1 MKGSVAV
8 VGGGIAGI
16 QAALD
21 LADSGFKTYLIES
34 KPSIGGVMSQLD
46 KTFPTNDCA
55 MCILSP
61 KLVETGRHPNIEL
74 LSYSDVKSIS
84 GNAGDF
90 KVKVLRK
97 ARYVDEKKCTGCGT
111 CTEKCPSKVNDEYN
125 AGMSKRKSIYIP
137 FAQAIPRVATIDA
150 LHCLYLTKGKCG
162 VCKKVCGPKAVD
174 YEQKYKEIELNVGS
188 VILATGFKPFDPTIL
203 KQYRFDHPDVI
214 TSLQF
219 ERLLSASGPTQ
230 GHVVKRDGKVPKKI
244 AFIQC
249 VGSRNPRIDRKH
261 CSSVCCMYATKE
273 AIIAKE
279 HDPELDITIFH
290 IDIRAFGKNFE
301 EFYNRAQKEYGIK
314 YINSRPAEVTVDAR
328 NALYLKY
335 EEFDTGNLKN
345 ETFDMIVLAIGLD
358 PSDSTHNIANASG
371 IALDVLGNIAT
382 SAENPV
388 ETSVAGI
395 YVCGVA
401 QAPKDIPDT
410 VAQASAAASKAAALL
425 SKERGTLIKERKFPD
440 ERRLSPE
447 PRIGV
452 FVCHCGINIG
462 SVVNVPEVV
471 KYAKTL
477 PYVVHAQEMLYAC
490 SSDSQVT
497 IKEAIA
503 KNDLNRVVVASC
515 TPRTHEPLFQN
526 TCREAGLNPYLF
538 ELANIREHCSWV
550 HMKEK
555 EKATEKAKGIVQM
568 AVSKSALFR
577 PLYRQKVPL
586 INKALVLGG
595 GIAGMTAAL
604 DIANNGYSVT
614 LVEKE
619 KELGGMLREMTELYD
634 GKKPS
639 DVLKELI
646 HRVNENKNIKVINE
660 GKLVKVEG
668 YLGNFKGIVLSK
680 GKEMSLD
687 FGAAVVATGARN
699 FEPKGLFNY
708 GKNSKVITLAQLEKR
723 IDKTPHLTPYL
734 NTGNKGSITFIQCA
748 GARNKEREYCGR
760 TCCVEAVKNAIR
772 IKKANSSANVF
783 VLYRDMRTYGVY
795 EKLYESA
802 RELGVVFI
810 KYDAE
815 SLPEVKDSSVV
826 VHDSMLNEDIEIN
839 SDLVVLSTPLIAGEN
854 EEIAQLFKIPLDKN
868 KFFLE
873 AHPKLRPV
881 DFATDG
887 VFLCGS
893 AQAPKLI
900 DEAISQASASAARA
914 CTILSRKFI
923 ETEGAISV
931 VDEAKC
937 IGCGTCVTVCPYNAP
952 SLYEVQVKAEEVVYK
967 AKKSKINPAACKGCG
982 SCAASCPAGAIT
994 AQHFSSKEIGEAI
1007 DAFSKGVRIIEQ
1019 KPIIVEVVV

>member
-1 MKGSVAV
+1 MKGSVAI

-34 KPSIGGVMSQLD
+34 RPSIGGVMSQLD

-74 LSYSDVKSIS
+74 LSYSDVKSIT
-84 GNAGDF
+84 GKAGDF
-90 KVKVLRK
+90 KVKVVKK
-97 ARYVDEKKCTGCGT
+97 ARYVDETKCTGCGT
-111 CTEKCPSKVNDEYN
+111 CTEKCPSKVLDEYN

-150 LHCLYLTKGKCG
+150 AHCLYLTKGKCG

-174 YEQKYKEIELNVGS
+174 YEQKDKEMELNVGS
-188 VILATGFKPFDPTIL
+188 VVLATGFKPFDPSAL
-203 KQYRFDHPDVI
+203 KQYRFGNPDVI

-230 GHVVKRDGKVPKKI
+230 GHVTRPSDGKVPKKI

-249 VGSRNPRIDRKH
+249 VGSRNPRINRKH

-273 AIIAKE
+273 SIIAKE
-279 HDPELDITIFH
+279 HDSELEITVFH

-301 EFYNRAQKEYGIK
+301 EFYNRAQREYGIK
-314 YINSRPAEVTVDAR
+314 YINSRPPEVAVDAK
-328 NALYLKY
+328 NNLSLKY
-335 EEFDTGNLKN
+335 EDFNSGELKT
-345 ETFDMIVLAIGLD
+345 EAFDMVVLSIGLD
-358 PSDSTHNIANASG
+358 PSDSTRMIAESSG
-371 IALDVLGNIAT
+371 IALDEFGNIAT
-382 SAENPV
+382 SIENPV
-388 ETSVAGI
+388 ETSVPGI
-395 YVCGVA
+395 YVCGAA
-401 QAPKDIPDT
+401 QGPKDIPDT
-410 VAQASAAASKAAALL
+410 VAQASAAAAKAASLL
-425 SKERGTLIKERKFPD
+425 SNERGTLIKERKFPD
-440 ERRLSPE
+440 EKPLSPE

-462 SVVNVPEVV
+462 SVVNVPNVV
-471 KYAKTL
+471 EYAKTL
-477 PYVVHAQEMLYAC
+477 PYVAHAQEMLYAC

-503 KNDLNRVVVASC
+503 KNNLNRVVVASC

-555 EKATEKAKGIVQM
+555 EKATGKAKGIVQM
-568 AVSKSALFR
+568 AVAKTALFQ
-577 PLYRQKVPL
+577 PLYKQKVSL
-586 INKALVLGG
+586 INKALVIGG
-595 GIAGMTAAL
+595 GVAGMTAAL

-614 LVEKE
+614 LIEKE

-639 DVLKELI
+639 DVLKYLI
-646 HRVNENKNIKVINE
+646 KKVNENKNVGVLNE
-660 GKLVKVEG
+660 AKLIRVEG
-668 YLGNFKGIVLSK
+668 YLGNFKGVVLAK
-680 GKEMSLD
+680 GKEIPVD
-687 FGAAVVATGARN
+687 FGAAVVATGALN
-699 FEPKGLFNY
+699 FEPAGLFNY
-708 GKNSKVITLAQLEKR
+708 GKDPRVITQAQLEKM
-723 IDKTPHLTPYL
+723 LGEGVGA
-734 NTGNKGSITFIQCA
+734 NNITMIQCV

-760 TCCVEAVKNAIR
+760 ICCIDAVKNSIR
-772 IKKANSSANVF
+772 IKKANSKANVF
-783 VLYRDMRTYGVY
+783 VLYRDMRTYGVM

-802 RELGVVFI
+802 RDLGVIFI

-815 SLPEVKDSSVV
+815 NPPKVLDGSVT
-826 VHDSMLNEDIEIN
+826 VHDSMLNEDIEIA

-854 EEIAQLFKIPLDKN
+854 EEINQLFKIPLDRN
-868 KFFLE
+868 RFFLE

-900 DEAISQASASAARA
+900 DEAISQASAAASRA

-923 ETEGAISV
+923 ETEGAIAV
-931 VDEAKC
+931 VDDAKC

-952 SLYEVQVKAEEVVYK
+952 SLQEVTVKAEEIIYK
-967 AKKSKINPAACKGCG
+967 AKKSRINPAACKGCG
-982 SCAASCPAGAIT
+982 SCAAACPAGAIT

-1007 DAFSKGVRIIEQ
+1007 EAFDKGVRSISIE
-1019 KPIIVEVVV
+1019 KGVVEVTV

>member
-34 KPSIGGVMSQLD
+34 RPSIGGVMSQLD

-61 KLVETGRHPNIEL
+61 KLVETARHPNIEL
-74 LSYSDVKSIS
+74 LSYSDVKSIT
-84 GNAGDF
+84 GKAGDF
-90 KVKVLRK
+90 KVKVVKK
-97 ARYVDEKKCTGCGT
+97 ARYVDETKCTGCGS
-111 CTEKCPSKVNDEYN
+111 CTEKCPSKVPDEYN

-137 FAQAIPRVATIDA
+137 FAQAIPRVATLDA
-150 LHCLYLTKGKCG
+150 AHCLYLTKGKCG

-174 YEQKYKEIELNVGS
+174 YEMKDKELELNVGS
-188 VILATGFKPFDPTIL
+188 VVLATGFKPFDPSVL

-230 GHVVKRDGKVPKKI
+230 GHATRQSDGKVPKKL

-273 AIIAKE
+273 SIIAKE

-301 EFYNRAQKEYGIK
+301 EFYNRAQREYGIK
-314 YINSRPAEVTVDAR
+314 YINSRPPEVIVDAK
-328 NALYLKY
+328 NALSVKY
-335 EEFDTGNLKN
+335 EDFNSGELKTQNFDL
-345 ETFDMIVLAIGLD
+345 IVLSIGLD
-358 PSDSTHNIANASG
+358 PSDSTRMLAESSG
-371 IALDVLGNIAT
+371 IALNEFGNIAT
-382 SAENPV
+382 SIENPV
-388 ETSVAGI
+388 ESSVAGI
-395 YVCGVA
+395 YVCGTA
-401 QAPKDIPDT
+401 QGPKDIPDT
-410 VAQASAAASKAAALL
+410 VAQASAAASKAGALL
-425 SKERGTLIKERKFPD
+425 SKERGTMIKERKFPD
-440 ERRLSPE
+440 EKPLLTE

-462 SVVNVPEVV
+462 SVVNVPGVV
-471 KYAKTL
+471 EYAKSL

-497 IKEAIA
+497 IKDAIA
-503 KNDLNRVVVASC
+503 KNNLNRVVVASC

-555 EKATEKAKGIVQM
+555 EKATVKAKGIVQM
-568 AVSKSALFR
+568 AVAKSALFQ
-577 PLYRQKVPL
+577 PLYKQKVSL

-595 GIAGMTAAL
+595 GVAGMTAAL

-619 KELGGMLREMTELYD
+619 KELGGMLKEMTELYD

-639 DVLKELI
+639 EVLKELI
-646 HRVNENKNIKVINE
+646 RKVNEHKNIRVINE
-660 GKLVKVEG
+660 AKLTKVEG
-668 YLGNFKGIVLSK
+668 YLGNFKGVILSK
-680 GKEMSLD
+680 GKETAVD

-699 FEPKGLFNY
+699 FEPVGLFSY
-708 GKNSKVITLAQLEKR
+708 GKDSRVITQAQLEKMFA
-723 IDKTPHLTPYL
+723 
-734 NTGNKGSITFIQCA
+734 KGINANNITMIQCV

-760 TCCVEAVKNAIR
+760 TCCIDAVKNAIR

-783 VLYRDMRTYGVY
+783 VLYRDMRTYGVMEKMY
-795 EKLYESA
+795 ENA
-802 RELGVVFI
+802 RDLGIIFI

-815 SLPEVKDSSVV
+815 NPPVVQDGSVT
-826 VHDSMLNEDIEIN
+826 VHDSMLNEDIEIA
-839 SDLVVLSTPLIAGEN
+839 SDLVVLSTPLVAGEN
-854 EEIAQLFKIPLDKN
+854 EEINQLFKIPLDKN

-893 AQAPKLI
+893 AQAPKLM
-900 DEAISQASASAARA
+900 DEAISQASAAASRA

-931 VDEAKC
+931 VDEARC

-952 SLYEVQVKAEEVVYK
+952 SLHEVAVKVEEVSYM
-967 AKKSKINPAACKGCG
+967 AKKSSINPAACKGCG
-982 SCAASCPAGAIT
+982 SCAAACPAGAIT
-994 AQHFSSKEIGEAI
+994 AQHFSSREIGEAI
-1007 DAFSKGVRIIEQ
+1007 DAFDKGVRSILIE
-1019 KPIIVEVVV
+1019 KGVVEVTV

>member
-21 LADSGFKTYLIES
+21 LADSGFKTYIIES
-34 KPSIGGVMSQLD
+34 RPSIGGVMSQLD

-61 KLVETGRHPNIEL
+61 KLVETGRHPNIEM
-74 LSYSDVKSIS
+74 LSYSDVKSIT
-84 GNAGDF
+84 GKAGDF
-90 KVKVLRK
+90 KVKVVRK
-97 ARYVDEKKCTGCGT
+97 ARYVDETKCTGCGT
-111 CTEKCPSKVNDEYN
+111 CTEKCPSKVADEYN

-150 LHCLYLTKGKCG
+150 AHCLFLTKGKCG
-162 VCKKVCGPKAVD
+162 VCNKVCGPKAVD
-174 YEQKYKEIELNVGS
+174 YEQKDKEIELDVGS
-188 VILATGFKPFDPTIL
+188 VILATGFKPFDPSVL

-230 GHVVKRDGKVPKKI
+230 GHVTKQSDGKIPKKI

-273 AIIAKE
+273 SIIAKE
-279 HDPELDITIFH
+279 HDPGLDITIFH

-314 YINSRPAEVTVDAR
+314 YVNSRPPEVIVDAK
-328 NALYLKY
+328 NNLSIKH
-335 EEFDTGNLKN
+335 EDFNTGELKN
-345 ETFDMIVLAIGLD
+345 DAFDMIVLSIGLD
-358 PSDSTHNIANASG
+358 PADSTRLIAASSG
-371 IALDVLGNIAT
+371 IALNEFGNFAT
-382 SAENPV
+382 GIENPV
-388 ETSVAGI
+388 ETSVPGI
-395 YVCGVA
+395 YVCGTA
-401 QAPKDIPDT
+401 QGPKDIPDT

-425 SKERGTLIKERKFPD
+425 SGERGTLIKDRVFPP
-440 ERRLSPE
+440 EKTLSPE

-462 SVVNVPEVV
+462 SVVNVPNVV
-471 KYAKTL
+471 AYAKTL
-477 PYVVHAQEMLYAC
+477 PNVAHAQEMLYAC

-497 IKEAIA
+497 IKDAIA
-503 KNDLNRVVVASC
+503 KNNLNRVVVASC

-555 EKATEKAKGIVQM
+555 EKATEKAKAIVQM
-568 AVSKSALFR
+568 AVAKSALFQ
-577 PLYRQKVPL
+577 PLYKQKVSL

-595 GIAGMTAAL
+595 GVAGLTAAL
-604 DIANNGYSVT
+604 DIANNGYHVT
-614 LVEKE
+614 LVERE

-634 GKKPS
+634 GKKPA

-646 HRVNENKNIKVINE
+646 GKVNANKNINILNE
-660 GKLVKVEG
+660 AKLIKVEG
-668 YLGNFKGIVLSK
+668 YLGNFKGVVQSK
-680 GKEMSLD
+680 GSETAVD

-699 FEPKGLFNY
+699 FEPKGLFDY
-708 GKNSKVITLAQLEKR
+708 GKDPRVITQAQLEMMLGSAVKA
-723 IDKTPHLTPYL
+723 
-734 NTGNKGSITFIQCA
+734 NTITMIQCV
-748 GARNKEREYCGR
+748 GARNPEREYCGR
-760 TCCVEAVKNAIR
+760 TCCIDAAKNAIR
-772 IKKANSSANVF
+772 IKKANKSANVYI
-783 VLYRDMRTYGVY
+783 LYRDMRTYGVM
-795 EKLYESA
+795 EKLYETA
-802 RELGVVFI
+802 RDLGVIFVKF
-810 KYDAE
+810 DAE
-815 SLPEVKDSSVV
+815 KPPKVYGESVV
-826 VHDSMLNEDIEIN
+826 VHDSMLNEDIEIA
-839 SDLVVLSTPLIAGEN
+839 SDLVVLSTPLVAGEN
-854 EEIAQLFKIPLDKN
+854 EEINQLFKIPLDKN

-900 DEAISQASASAARA
+900 DEAISQASAAASRA
-914 CTILSRKFI
+914 CTILSRQFI
-923 ETEGAISV
+923 ETEGAVSV
-931 VDEAKC
+931 VNEAKC
-937 IGCGTCVTVCPYNAP
+937 IGCGTCVAVCPYNAP
-952 SLYEVQVKAEEVVYK
+952 SLVDVTVKAEEVTYTT
-967 AKKSKINPAACKGCG
+967 KKSRINPAACKGCG
-982 SCAASCPAGAIT
+982 SCAAACPAGAIT

-1007 DAFSKGVRIIEQ
+1007 DAFDKGVKSISIE
-1019 KPIIVEVVV
+1019 KGVVEVTV

>member
-34 KPSIGGVMSQLD
+34 RPSIGGTMSQLD

-74 LSYSDVKSIS
+74 LSYSDVKSIT
-84 GNAGDF
+84 GEAGDF
-90 KVKVLRK
+90 KVKVVKK
-97 ARYVDEKKCTGCGT
+97 ARYVDETKCTGCGS
-111 CTEKCPSKVNDEYN
+111 CTEKCPSKVLDEYN

-150 LHCLYLTKGKCG
+150 AHCLYLTKGKCG

-174 YEQKYKEIELNVGS
+174 YEMKDKEIELDVGS
-188 VILATGFKPFDPTIL
+188 VILATGFKPFDPSLL

-219 ERLLSASGPTQ
+219 ERLLSASGPAQ
-230 GHVVKRDGKVPKKI
+230 GHVTRQSDGKAPKKI

-273 AIIAKE
+273 SIIAKE

-301 EFYNRAQKEYGIK
+301 EFYYRAQREYGIR
-314 YINSRPAEVTVDAR
+314 YINSRPPETIVDAM
-328 NALYLKY
+328 NNLSLKY
-335 EEFDTGNLKN
+335 EDFDSGELKT
-345 ETFDMIVLAIGLD
+345 EAFDMVILSIGLD
-358 PSDSTHNIANASG
+358 PSDSTRDLAQSSG
-371 IALDVLGNIAT
+371 IALDYFGNVAT
-382 SAENPV
+382 GIENPV
-388 ETSVAGI
+388 ETNIQGV
-395 YVCGVA
+395 YVCGAA
-401 QAPKDIPDT
+401 QGPKDIPDT
-410 VAQASAAASKAAALL
+410 VAQASAAAAKSAALL
-425 SKERGTLIKERKFPD
+425 SKERGTMIKEREFPD
-440 ERRLSPE
+440 EKPLSHRPS
-447 PRIGV
+447 IGV

-462 SVVNVPEVV
+462 SVVNVPKVV
-471 KYAKTL
+471 EYAKTL
-477 PYVVHAQEMLYAC
+477 PYVVYAQEMLYAC

-497 IKEAIA
+497 IKDAIE
-503 KNDLNRVVVASC
+503 KNNLNRVVVASC

-568 AVSKSALFR
+568 AVAKSALFQ
-577 PLYRQKVPL
+577 PLYKQKVPL

-595 GIAGMTAAL
+595 GVAGMTAAL
-604 DIANNGYSVT
+604 DIADNGYEVT
-614 LVEKE
+614 LIEKE
-619 KELGGMLREMTELYD
+619 KELGGMLRHTTELYD

-639 DVLKELI
+639 EVLDALTRRVYENNRIRVLNEARLI
-646 HRVNENKNIKVINE
+646 
-660 GKLVKVEG
+660 KVEG
-668 YLGNFKGIVLSK
+668 YLGNFKGVILSK
-680 GKEMSLD
+680 GDEVPVD

-699 FEPKGLFNY
+699 FEPLGLFNY
-708 GKNSKVITLAQLEKR
+708 GKDARVITQVQLEKMLGEG
-723 IDKTPHLTPYL
+723 I
-734 NTGNKGSITFIQCA
+734 NANNITMIQCV

-760 TCCVEAVKNAIR
+760 TCCIDAVKNAVR
-772 IKKANSSANVF
+772 IKRANRNASVY
-783 VLYRDMRTYGVY
+783 VLYRDMRTYGVM
-795 EKLYESA
+795 ERLYEDA
-802 RELGVVFI
+802 RELGVIFI
-810 KYDAE
+810 KYSKD
-815 SLPEVKDSSVV
+815 PEVQDGSVV
-826 VHDSMLNEDIEIN
+826 VHDSMLNEDIEIA
-839 SDLVVLSTPLIAGEN
+839 SDLVVLSTPLVAGEN
-854 EEIAQLFKIPLDKN
+854 EEINQLFKIPLDKN
-868 KFFLE
+868 GFFLE

-893 AQAPKLI
+893 AQAPKLMG
-900 DEAISQASASAARA
+900 EAISQASAAASRA
-914 CTILSRKFI
+914 CTILSREFI
-923 ETEGAISV
+923 ETEGAVSV

-937 IGCGTCVTVCPYNAP
+937 IGCGTCVAVCPYNAP
-952 SLYEVQVKAEEVVYK
+952 SLQEVMVTAEEVSYR
-967 AKKSKINPAACKGCG
+967 AKKSRINPAACKGCG
-982 SCAASCPAGAIT
+982 SCAAACPVGAIT

-1007 DAFSKGVRIIEQ
+1007 DAFNKDIRIIE
-1019 KPIIVEVVV
+1019 PRTGTVEVTV

>member
-34 KPSIGGVMSQLD
+34 RPSIGGTMAQLD

-61 KLVETGRHPNIEL
+61 KLVETARHPNIEL
-74 LSYSDVKSIS
+74 LSYSDVTSIT
-84 GNAGDF
+84 GKAGDF
-90 KVKVLRK
+90 NVKVVKK
-97 ARYVDEKKCTGCGT
+97 ARYVDETKCTGCGT
-111 CTEKCPSKVNDEYN
+111 CTEKCPSKVADEYN

-137 FAQAIPRVATIDA
+137 FAQAIPRVATIDSA
-150 LHCLYLTKGKCG
+150 HCLYLTKGKCG

-174 YEQKYKEIELNVGS
+174 YEQKDKEIELNVGS
-188 VILATGFKPFDPTIL
+188 VVLATGFKPFDPSVL
-203 KQYRFDHPDVI
+203 RQYRFDHPDVI

-230 GHVVKRDGKVPKKI
+230 GHVTRQSDGKVPKKI

-249 VGSRNPRIDRKH
+249 VGSRNPRINRKH

-273 AIIAKE
+273 SIIAKE

-301 EFYNRAQKEYGIK
+301 EFYNRARREYGIK
-314 YINSRPAEVTVDAR
+314 YINSRPPEVIVDSN
-328 NALYLKY
+328 NALSLKY
-335 EEFDTGNLKN
+335 EDFNTGDLVNRD
-345 ETFDMIVLAIGLD
+345 FDMVVLSIGLD
-358 PSDSTHNIANASG
+358 PADSTRNIAQSSG
-371 IALDVLGNIAT
+371 IALDDFGNIAT
-382 SAENPV
+382 SIENPV
-388 ETSVAGI
+388 ETSVAGV

-401 QAPKDIPDT
+401 QGPKDIPDT

-425 SKERGTLIKERKFPD
+425 SGERGTLIKERKFPV
-440 ERRLSPE
+440 EKPLSPV

-462 SVVNVPEVV
+462 SVVNVPAVV
-471 KYAKTL
+471 EYARTL
-477 PYVVHAQEMLYAC
+477 PGVAHAQEMLYAC

-497 IKEAIA
+497 IKDAVA
-503 KNDLNRVVVASC
+503 KNDLNRVIVASC

-568 AVSKSALFR
+568 AVAKSALFQ
-577 PLYRQKVPL
+577 PLYKQKVSL
-586 INKALVLGG
+586 INNALVLGG
-595 GIAGMTAAL
+595 GVAGMTAAL
-604 DIANNGYSVT
+604 DIANNGYNVT

-634 GKKPS
+634 GKKPA
-639 DVLKELI
+639 DVLRDLI
-646 HRVNENKNIKVINE
+646 KRVDENKKIKIVNEA
-660 GKLVKVEG
+660 KLMKVEG
-668 YLGNFKGIVLSK
+668 YLGNFKGVVLSK
-680 GKEMSLD
+680 GKEIPVD

-699 FEPKGLFNY
+699 FEPSGLFNY
-708 GKNSKVITLAQLEKR
+708 GKDSRVVTQAQLEKMLG
-723 IDKTPHLTPYL
+723 K
-734 NTGNKGSITFIQCA
+734 SITANTITMIQCV

-760 TCCVEAVKNAIR
+760 TCCVDAVKNSIR
-772 IKKANSSANVF
+772 IKKGKSSANVY
-783 VLYRDMRTYGVY
+783 VLYRDMRTYGVM
-795 EKLYESA
+795 EKLYENA
-802 RELGVVFI
+802 RDLGVIFI

-815 SLPEVKDSSVV
+815 NPPKVQGSSVV
-826 VHDSMLNEDIEIN
+826 VHDSMLNDDIEIA
-839 SDLVVLSTPLIAGEN
+839 SDLVVLSTPLVAGEN
-854 EEIAQLFKIPLDKN
+854 EEINQLFKIPLDKN

-893 AQAPKLI
+893 AQAPKLM
-900 DEAISQASASAARA
+900 DEAISQASAAASRA

-931 VDEAKC
+931 VNEAKC
-937 IGCGTCVTVCPYNAP
+937 IGCGTCVTMCPYNAP
-952 SLYEVQVKAEEVVYK
+952 SLQDVTVKVEEVTYTT
-967 AKKSKINPAACKGCG
+967 KKSRINPAACKGCG
-982 SCAASCPAGAIT
+982 SCAAACPAGAIT

-1007 DAFSKGVRIIEQ
+1007 NAFDKGVKSISIGV
-1019 KPIIVEVVV
+1019 VEVTV

>member
-61 KLVETGRHPNIEL
+61 KLVETARHPNIEL
-74 LSYSDVKSIS
+74 ISYSDVKSIS
-84 GNAGDF
+84 GKAGDF
-90 KVKVLRK
+90 KVKIVKK
-97 ARYVDEKKCTGCGT
+97 ARYVDETKCTGCGS
-111 CTEKCPSKVNDEYN
+111 CTEKCPSKVPDEYN

-150 LHCLYLTKGKCG
+150 AHCLYLTKGKCG

-174 YEQKYKEIELNVGS
+174 YEQKDKEIELNVGS
-188 VILATGFKPFDPTIL
+188 VILATGFKPFDPSIL
-203 KQYRFDHPDVI
+203 KNYRFDHPDVI

-230 GHVVKRDGKVPKKI
+230 GHVTKQSDGKVPKNI

-273 AIIAKE
+273 SIIAKE
-279 HDPELDITIFH
+279 HDPELNVTIFH
-290 IDIRAFGKNFE
+290 IDIRAYGKNFE
-301 EFYNRAQKEYGIK
+301 EFYNRAQREYGIK
-314 YINSRPAEVTVDAR
+314 YINSRPPEVVVGAN
-328 NALYLKY
+328 NALSLKY
-335 EEFDTGNLKN
+335 EDFNTGDLKTQDFDLV
-345 ETFDMIVLAIGLD
+345 VLSIGLD
-358 PSDSTHNIANASG
+358 PADSTRELAQSSG
-371 IALDVLGNIAT
+371 IGLDDFGNIAT
-382 SAENPV
+382 SIEKPV
-388 ETSVAGI
+388 ESSVAGI

-401 QAPKDIPDT
+401 QGPKDIPDT

-425 SKERGTLIKERKFPD
+425 SSERATLIKERKFPD
-440 ERRLSPE
+440 EKQLSPD

-462 SVVNVPEVV
+462 SVVNVPNVV
-471 KYAKTL
+471 EYAKNL
-477 PYVVHAQEMLYAC
+477 PGVAHAQEMLYAC

-497 IKEAIA
+497 IKDAIA

-555 EKATEKAKGIVQM
+555 ERATEKAKGIVQM
-568 AVSKSALFR
+568 AVAKSALFQ
-577 PLYRQKVPL
+577 PLYKQQVSL

-595 GIAGMTAAL
+595 GVAGMTAAL
-604 DIANNGYSVT
+604 DIANNGYHVT
-614 LVEKE
+614 IIEKE

-634 GKKPS
+634 GKKPA

-646 HRVNENKNIKVINE
+646 GKVNGNINIRVINE
-660 GKLVKVEG
+660 AKLLTVEG
-668 YLGNFKGIVLSK
+668 YLGNFKGVVLAN
-680 GKEMSLD
+680 GKELPID
-687 FGAAVVATGARN
+687 FGAAVIATGARN
-699 FEPKGLFNY
+699 LEPSGLFNY
-708 GKNSKVITLAQLEKR
+708 GKDNRVVTQAQFEKMLGKGISANNITM
-723 IDKTPHLTPYL
+723 
-734 NTGNKGSITFIQCA
+734 IQCV

-760 TCCVEAVKNAIR
+760 TCCVDAAKNAIR
-772 IKKANSSANVF
+772 IKKANSKANVF
-783 VLYRDMRTYGVY
+783 VLYRDMRTYGVM
-795 EKLYESA
+795 EKLYENA
-802 RELGVVFI
+802 RDLGVIFI
-810 KYDAE
+810 KYEAE
-815 SLPEVKDSSVV
+815 IPPKVQGGLVL
-826 VHDSMLNEDIEIN
+826 VHDSMLNQDIELA
-839 SDLVVLSTPLIAGEN
+839 SDLVVLSTPLVAGEN
-854 EEIAQLFKIPLDKN
+854 EEINQLFKIPLDKN

-900 DEAISQASASAARA
+900 DEAISQASAAASRA

-923 ETEGAISV
+923 ETEGAVSV
-931 VDEAKC
+931 VNEAKC

-952 SLYEVQVKAEEVVYK
+952 SLYDVTVKAEEVTYMT
-967 AKKSKINPAACKGCG
+967 KKSKINAASCKGCG
-982 SCAASCPAGAIT
+982 SCAAACPAGAIT
-994 AQHFSSKEIGEAI
+994 AQHFSSKEIAEAI
-1007 DAFSKGVRIIEQ
+1007 NAFDKGVKSISIE
-1019 KPIIVEVVV
+1019 KGVVEVTV

>member
-34 KPSIGGVMSQLD
+34 RPSIGGTMSQLD

-74 LSYSDVKSIS
+74 LSYSDVKSIT
-84 GNAGDF
+84 GKAGDF
-90 KVKVLRK
+90 KVKVVKK
-97 ARYVDEKKCTGCGT
+97 ARYVDETKCTGCGT
-111 CTEKCPSKVNDEYN
+111 CTEKCPTKVLDEYN
-125 AGMSKRKSIYIP
+125 AGMSKRKAIYIP

-150 LHCLYLTKGKCG
+150 AKCIYLTKGKCG

-174 YEQKYKEIELNVGS
+174 YEQKDKEIELDVGS
-188 VILATGFKPFDPTIL
+188 VVLATGFKPFDPSVL

-230 GHVVKRDGKVPKKI
+230 GHVTKQSDGKVPKKI

-273 AIIAKE
+273 SIIVKE
-279 HDPELDITIFH
+279 HDSDLDITIFH

-301 EFYNRAQKEYGIK
+301 EFYNRAQREYGIK
-314 YINSRPAEVTVDAR
+314 YINSRPPEVIVDAK
-328 NALYLKY
+328 NALSVKY
-335 EEFDTGNLKN
+335 EDFNAGELKTEN
-345 ETFDMIVLAIGLD
+345 FDMVVLSIGLD
-358 PSDSTHNIANASG
+358 PADSTRALASSSG
-371 IALDVLGNIAT
+371 IALDNFGNIAT
-382 SAENPV
+382 NMGNPV
-388 ETSVAGI
+388 ETSVPGI
-395 YVCGVA
+395 YVCGAA
-401 QAPKDIPDT
+401 QGPKDIPDT
-410 VAQASAAASKAAALL
+410 VAQASAAAAKAAALL
-425 SKERGTLIKERKFPD
+425 SAERGTLIKERMFPD
-440 ERRLSPE
+440 EKTLSPE
-447 PRIGV
+447 PRIGI

-462 SVVNVPEVV
+462 SVVNVPNVV
-471 KYAKTL
+471 EYAKTL
-477 PYVVHAQEMLYAC
+477 PNVAHAQEMLYAC

-497 IKEAIA
+497 IKDAIA
-503 KNDLNRVVVASC
+503 KNNLNRVVVASC

-555 EKATEKAKGIVQM
+555 EKATEKAKGVVQM
-568 AVSKSALFR
+568 AVAKSALFQ
-577 PLYRQKVPL
+577 PLYKQKVSL

-595 GIAGMTAAL
+595 GVAGMTAAL

-619 KELGGMLREMTELYD
+619 TELGGMLKEMTELYD

-639 DVLKELI
+639 DVLNELI
-646 HRVNENKNIKVINE
+646 RKVNENKNIAVVNE
-660 GKLVKVEG
+660 AKLTKVEG
-668 YLGNFKGIVLSK
+668 YLGNFKGVIQAK
-680 GKEMSLD
+680 GKEMPVD

-699 FEPKGLFNY
+699 FEPAGLFNY
-708 GKNSKVITLAQLEKR
+708 GKDSRVVTQAQLEKM
-723 IDKTPHLTPYL
+723 L
-734 NTGNKGSITFIQCA
+734 GNGISAKNITMIQCA

-760 TCCVEAVKNAIR
+760 TCCIDAVKNAVR
-772 IKKANSSANVF
+772 LKKANTSANVY
-783 VLYRDMRTYGVY
+783 VLYRDMRTYGVM
-795 EKLYESA
+795 ERLYENA
-802 RELGVVFI
+802 RDLGVIFI

-815 SLPEVKDSSVV
+815 KPPAVQDGAVT
-826 VHDSMLNEDIEIN
+826 VHDSMLNEDIEIA
-839 SDLVVLSTPLIAGEN
+839 SDLVVLSTPLVAGEN
-854 EEIAQLFKIPLDKN
+854 EEINQLFKIPLDKN

-893 AQAPKLI
+893 AQAPKLL
-900 DEAISQASASAARA
+900 DEAISQASAAASRA

-923 ETEGAISV
+923 ETEGAVSV
-931 VDEAKC
+931 VSEAKC

-952 SLYEVQVKAEEVVYK
+952 SLQDVTVKAEEVTYT
-967 AKKSKINPAACKGCG
+967 AKKSRINPAACKGCG
-982 SCAASCPAGAIT
+982 SCAAACPVGAIT

-1007 DAFSKGVRIIEQ
+1007 NAFNKDIKSIFIEP
-1019 KPIIVEVVV
+1019 KTGTVEVVV

>member
-1 MKGSVAV
+1 
-8 VGGGIAGI
+8 
-16 QAALD
+16 
-21 LADSGFKTYLIES
+21 
-34 KPSIGGVMSQLD
+34 
-46 KTFPTNDCA
+46 

-84 GNAGDF
+84 GKAGDF
-90 KVKVLRK
+90 NVKVIKK
-97 ARYVDEKKCTGCGT
+97 ARYVDETKCTGCGS
-111 CTEKCPSKVNDEYN
+111 CTEKCPSKVLDEYN

-150 LHCLYLTKGKCG
+150 AHCMFLTKGKCG

-174 YEQKYKEIELNVGS
+174 YEQKDKEIELNVGS
-188 VILATGFKPFDPTIL
+188 VVLATGFKPFDPSAL
-203 KQYRFDHPDVI
+203 RQYRFDHPDVI

-230 GHVVKRDGKVPKKI
+230 GHVTRQSDGKVPKKI

-273 AIIAKE
+273 SIIAKE

-301 EFYNRAQKEYGIK
+301 EFYNRAQREYGIK
-314 YINSRPAEVTVDAR
+314 YINSRPPEVVVGS
-328 NALYLKY
+328 NSALSLKY
-335 EEFDTGNLKN
+335 EDFNAGEVKN
-345 ETFDMIVLAIGLD
+345 QGFDMVVLSIGLD
-358 PSDSTHNIANASG
+358 PVDSTRNIAQSSG
-371 IALDVLGNIAT
+371 IALDDFGNIAT
-382 SAENPV
+382 TVENPV
-388 ETSVAGI
+388 ETSVPGI

-401 QAPKDIPDT
+401 QGPKDIPDT

-425 SKERGTLIKERKFPD
+425 SGERGTLIKERKFP
-440 ERRLSPE
+440 EEKTLTPE

-462 SVVNVPEVV
+462 SVVNVPAVV
-471 KYAKTL
+471 EYAKTL
-477 PYVVHAQEMLYAC
+477 PGVAHAQEMLYAC
-490 SSDSQVT
+490 SSDSQVA
-497 IKEAIA
+497 IKGSIA

-568 AVSKSALFR
+568 AVAKSALFQ
-577 PLYRQKVPL
+577 PLYKQKVSL

-595 GIAGMTAAL
+595 GVAGMTAAL
-604 DIANNGYSVT
+604 DIANNGYNVT

-619 KELGGMLREMTELYD
+619 KELGGMLRDMTELYD
-634 GKKPS
+634 GKKPA
-639 DVLKELI
+639 DVLGDLI
-646 HRVNENKNIKVINE
+646 KKVNGNKNIKVVNE
-660 GKLVKVEG
+660 AKLIKVEG
-668 YLGNFKGIVLSK
+668 YLGNFKGVILSNGNEK
-680 GKEMSLD
+680 QVD
-687 FGAAVVATGARN
+687 FGAAVVATGAHN
-699 FEPKGLFNY
+699 FEPSGLFNY
-708 GKNSKVITLAQLEKR
+708 GKDNRIVTQAQFEKMLGKG
-723 IDKTPHLTPYL
+723 DKTPYL
-734 NTGNKGSITFIQCA
+734 NTGTITMIQCV

-760 TCCVEAVKNAIR
+760 TCCVDAVKNAIR
-772 IKKANSSANVF
+772 IKKASTGTNVY
-783 VLYRDMRTYGVY
+783 VLYRDMRTYGVM
-795 EKLYESA
+795 EKLYETA
-802 RELGVVFI
+802 RDLGVIFI

-815 SLPEVKDSSVV
+815 KPPKVEGSSVV
-826 VHDSMLNEDIEIN
+826 VHDSMLNDDIEIA
-839 SDLVVLSTPLIAGEN
+839 SDIVVLSTPLVAGEN
-854 EEIAQLFKIPLDKN
+854 EEINQLFKIPLDKN

-893 AQAPKLI
+893 AQAPKLME
-900 DEAISQASASAARA
+900 EAISQASAAASRA

-923 ETEGAISV
+923 ETEGAVSV
-931 VDEAKC
+931 VNEARC

-952 SLYEVQVKAEEVVYK
+952 SLQEVTVKAEEVTYMT
-967 AKKSKINPAACKGCG
+967 KKSRINPAACKGCG
-982 SCAASCPAGAIT
+982 SCAAACPAGAIT

-1007 DAFSKGVRIIEQ
+1007 DAFDKGVKSISIE
-1019 KPIIVEVVV
+1019 KGVVEVTV

>member
-1 MKGSVAV
+1 MIGSVAV

-34 KPSIGGVMSQLD
+34 RPSIGGVMSQLD

-74 LSYSDVKSIS
+74 LSYSDVKSIT
-84 GNAGDF
+84 GKAGDF
-90 KVKVLRK
+90 KVNVVKK
-97 ARYVDEKKCTGCGT
+97 ARYVDDTKCTGCGN
-111 CTEKCPSKVNDEYN
+111 CTEKCPSKVPDEYN

-137 FAQAIPRVATIDA
+137 FAQAIPRVATIDSA
-150 LHCLYLTKGKCG
+150 HCLYLTKGKCG

-174 YEQKYKEIELNVGS
+174 YEQKDKEIELNVGS
-188 VILATGFKPFDPTIL
+188 VVLATGFKPFDPSIL

-230 GHVVKRDGKVPKKI
+230 GHVTRQSDGKVPKKI

-249 VGSRNPRIDRKH
+249 VGSRNPRINRKH

-273 AIIAKE
+273 SMIAKE
-279 HDPELDITIFH
+279 HDSELDITIFH

-314 YINSRPAEVTVDAR
+314 YINSRPPEVNVDSK
-328 NALYLKY
+328 NALALKY
-335 EEFDTGNLKN
+335 EDFNSGKLRTEA
-345 ETFDMIVLAIGLD
+345 FDMVILSIGLD
-358 PSDSTHNIANASG
+358 PSDSTRRIAESSG
-371 IALDVLGNIAT
+371 IALNEFGNIAT
-382 SAENPV
+382 CIENPV

-401 QAPKDIPDT
+401 QGPKDIPDT

-425 SKERGTLIKERKFPD
+425 SGERGTLIKERKFP
-440 ERRLSPE
+440 EEKPISME
-447 PRIGV
+447 PSIGV

-462 SVVNVPEVV
+462 SVVNVPGVV
-471 KYAKTL
+471 EYAKTL
-477 PYVVHAQEMLYAC
+477 PNVAHAQEMLYAC
-490 SSDSQVT
+490 SSDSQVA
-497 IKEAIA
+497 IKAAIA
-503 KNDLNRVVVASC
+503 KNNLNRVVVASC

-555 EKATEKAKGIVQM
+555 EKATEKAKAIVQM
-568 AVSKSALFR
+568 AVAKSALFQ
-577 PLYRQKVPL
+577 PLYKQKVSL

-595 GIAGMTAAL
+595 GVAGMTAAL
-604 DIANNGYSVT
+604 DIANNGYPVT

-639 DVLKELI
+639 DVLKDLI
-646 HRVNENKNIKVINE
+646 LRVHENKNIKVINE
-660 GKLVKVEG
+660 AKLIKVEG
-668 YLGNFKGIVLSK
+668 YLGNFKGAVKSN
-680 GKEMSLD
+680 GKEIPVD

-699 FEPKGLFNY
+699 FEPSGLFNY
-708 GKNSKVITLAQLEKR
+708 GKDPGVITQAQLEKM
-723 IDKTPHLTPYL
+723 L
-734 NTGNKGSITFIQCA
+734 GSGISANNITMIQCV

-760 TCCVEAVKNAIR
+760 TCCVDAVKNAIR
-772 IKKANSSANVF
+772 IKKGNNSSNVF
-783 VLYRDMRTYGVY
+783 VLYRDMRTYGVL
-795 EKLYESA
+795 EKLYEKA
-802 RELGVVFI
+802 RELGVIFI
-810 KYDAE
+810 RYDAE
-815 SLPEVKDSSVV
+815 KPPTVQEGKVT
-826 VHDSMLNEDIEIN
+826 VHDAMLNEDIEIS
-839 SDLVVLSTPLIAGEN
+839 SDLVVLSTPLVAGEN
-854 EEIAQLFKIPLDKN
+854 EETNQLFKIPLDRN

-893 AQAPKLI
+893 AQAPKLME
-900 DEAISQASASAARA
+900 EAISQASAAASRA

-931 VDEAKC
+931 VDEARC
-937 IGCGTCVTVCPYNAP
+937 IGCGTCATVCPYNAP
-952 SLYEVQVKAEEVVYK
+952 LLSEVTVTAEEVTYK
-967 AKKSKINPAACKGCG
+967 ARKSRINPAACKGCG
-982 SCAASCPAGAIT
+982 SCAAACPAGAIK

-1007 DAFSKGVRIIEQ
+1007 DAFNKGVRSISIETGV
-1019 KPIIVEVVV
+1019 VEVVV

>member
-16 QAALD
+16 QSALD
-21 LADSGFKTYLIES
+21 LADSGYKTYLIES
-34 KPSIGGVMSQLD
+34 RPSIGGVMSQLD

-61 KLVETGRHPNIEL
+61 KLVETARHPNIEL

-84 GNAGDF
+84 GRAGDF
-90 KVKVLRK
+90 NVKIIKK
-97 ARYVDEKKCTGCGT
+97 ARYVDETKCTGCGT
-111 CTEKCPSKVNDEYN
+111 CTEKCPSKVPDEYN

-150 LHCLYLTKGKCG
+150 AHCMFLTKGKCG

-174 YEQKYKEIELNVGS
+174 YEQKDKEIELNVGS
-188 VILATGFKPFDPTIL
+188 VILATGFKPFDPSVL

-230 GHVVKRDGKVPKKI
+230 GHVTKQSDGKVPKNI

-249 VGSRNPRIDRKH
+249 IGSRNPRIDRNH

-273 AIIAKE
+273 SIIAKE
-279 HDPELDITIFH
+279 HDPELNITIFH
-290 IDIRAFGKNFE
+290 IDIRAYGKNFE
-301 EFYNRAQKEYGIK
+301 EFYNRAQREYGIK
-314 YINSRPAEVTVDAR
+314 YVNSRPPEVNVGVN
-328 NALYLKY
+328 NALSLKY
-335 EEFDTGNLKN
+335 EDFNAGGLKTQN
-345 ETFDMIVLAIGLD
+345 FDMVVLSIGLD
-358 PSDSTHNIANASG
+358 PADSTRALAQSSG
-371 IALDVLGNIAT
+371 IALDDFGNIAT
-382 SAENPV
+382 SIENPV

-401 QAPKDIPDT
+401 QGPKDIPDT

-425 SKERGTLIKERKFPD
+425 SGERGTLIKERKFPD
-440 ERRLSPE
+440 ELPLSPE

-462 SVVNVPEVV
+462 SVVNVPKVV
-471 KYAKTL
+471 EYAQAL
-477 PYVVHAQEMLYAC
+477 PGVAFAREMLYAC

-497 IKEAIA
+497 IKDAIA
-503 KNDLNRVVVASC
+503 KNNLNRIVVASC

-568 AVSKSALFR
+568 AVAKSALFQ
-577 PLYRQKVPL
+577 PLYKQKVSL
-586 INKALVLGG
+586 VNKALVLGG

-604 DIANNGYSVT
+604 DIANNGYQVT
-614 LVEKE
+614 LIEKE
-619 KELGGMLREMTELYD
+619 QELGGLLREMTELYD
-634 GKKPS
+634 GKKPL
-639 DVLKELI
+639 DVLRELVS
-646 HRVNENKNIKVINE
+646 RVSGNKNIKIINE
-660 GKLVKVEG
+660 AKLLKVEG
-668 YLGNFKGIVLSK
+668 YLGNFKGVVLSN
-680 GKEMSLD
+680 GKELTLD

-699 FEPKGLFNY
+699 LEPSGLFNY
-708 GKNSKVITLAQLEKR
+708 GKDSKVVTQAQLEKM
-723 IDKTPHLTPYL
+723 LE
-734 NTGNKGSITFIQCA
+734 KGISAKNVTMIQCV
-748 GARNKEREYCGR
+748 GARNSEREYCGR
-760 TCCVEAVKNAIR
+760 TCCVDAVKNATR
-772 IKKANSSANVF
+772 IKKANSNTNVF
-783 VLYRDMRTYGVY
+783 VLYRDMRTYGVM
-795 EKLYESA
+795 EKLYENA
-802 RELGVVFI
+802 RDLGVLFI
-810 KYDAE
+810 KYEAQD
-815 SLPEVKDSSVV
+815 PPKVQGGSVI
-826 VHDSMLNEDIEIN
+826 VHDTMLNKDIEIT

-854 EEIAQLFKIPLDKN
+854 EEINQLFKIPLDKN

-893 AQAPKLI
+893 AQGPKLI
-900 DEAISQASASAARA
+900 DEAISQASAAASRA

-923 ETEGAISV
+923 ETEGAISIV
-931 VDEAKC
+931 NEAKC
-937 IGCGTCVTVCPYNAP
+937 IGCGTCITMCPYNAP
-952 SLYEVQVKAEEVVYK
+952 SLYDVIVKAEEVTYTT
-967 AKKSKINPAACKGCG
+967 KKSKINAAACKGCG
-982 SCAASCPAGAIT
+982 SCAAACPAGAINS
-994 AQHFSSKEIGEAI
+994 QHFSSREIGEAI
-1007 DAFSKGVRIIEQ
+1007 DAFDKGVKSISIE
-1019 KPIIVEVVV
+1019 KGVVEVTV

>member
-21 LADSGFKTYLIES
+21 IADSGFKTYLIES
-34 KPSIGGVMSQLD
+34 RPSIGGVMSQLD

-61 KLVETGRHPNIEL
+61 KLVETARHPNIEL

-84 GNAGDF
+84 GKAGDF
-90 KVKVLRK
+90 KVKVIK
-97 ARYVDEKKCTGCGT
+97 KVRYVDETKCTGCGS
-111 CTEKCPSKVNDEYN
+111 CTEKCPSKVPDEYN

-150 LHCLYLTKGKCG
+150 AHCLYLTKGKCG

-174 YEQKYKEIELNVGS
+174 YEQKDKEIELNVGS
-188 VILATGFKPFDPTIL
+188 VVLATGFKPFDPSEL
-203 KQYRFDHPDVI
+203 KQFRFEHPDVI
-214 TSLQF
+214 TALQF

-230 GHVVKRDGKVPKKI
+230 GHVTKQSDGKVPKKL

-249 VGSRNPRIDRKH
+249 VGSRNLRINRKH

-273 AIIAKE
+273 SIIAKE
-279 HDPELDITIFH
+279 HDPELDITIFN

-301 EFYNRAQKEYGIK
+301 EFYNRAQREYGIK
-314 YINSRPAEVTVDAR
+314 YNNSRPPEVIVDAN
-328 NALYLKY
+328 NALSLKY
-335 EEFDTGNLKN
+335 EDFNTGDLKTQN
-345 ETFDMIVLAIGLD
+345 FDMVVLSIGLD
-358 PSDSTHNIANASG
+358 PADSTRTLAQSSG
-371 IALDVLGNIAT
+371 IALDDFGNIAT
-382 SAENPV
+382 SIENPV

-401 QAPKDIPDT
+401 QGPKDIPDT

-425 SKERGTLIKERKFPD
+425 SGERGTMIKERKFPD
-440 ERRLSPE
+440 EKVLSPE

-462 SVVNVPEVV
+462 SVVNVPNVV
-471 KYAKTL
+471 EYAKSL
-477 PYVVHAQEMLYAC
+477 PGVAHAQEMLYAC

-497 IKEAIA
+497 IKDAIA
-503 KNDLNRVVVASC
+503 KNNLNRVVVASC

-568 AVSKSALFR
+568 AVAKSALFQ
-577 PLYRQKVPL
+577 PLYKQKVPL
-586 INKALVLGG
+586 INKAIVLGG
-595 GIAGMTAAL
+595 GVAGMTAAL
-604 DIANNGYSVT
+604 DIANNGYGVT
-614 LVEKE
+614 LIEKE
-619 KELGGMLREMTELYD
+619 KELGGKLREMTELYD
-634 GKKPS
+634 GKNPS

-646 HRVNENKNIKVINE
+646 SRVNQNKNIKVINE
-660 GKLVKVEG
+660 AKLTKVEG
-668 YLGNFKGIVLSK
+668 FLGNFKGAVAVK
-680 GKEMSLD
+680 GKEIPLD
-687 FGAAVVATGARN
+687 FGAAVIATGARN
-699 FEPKGLFNY
+699 FEPVGLFSY
-708 GKNSKVITLAQLEKR
+708 GKDSHVVTQAQLEKM
-723 IDKTPHLTPYL
+723 L
-734 NTGNKGSITFIQCA
+734 GKGISTNNITMIQCV
-748 GARNKEREYCGR
+748 GARNKDREYCGR
-760 TCCVEAVKNAIR
+760 TCCIDAVKNATR
-772 IKKANSSANVF
+772 IKKANSSANVY
-783 VLYRDMRTYGVY
+783 VLYRDMRTYGVM
-795 EKLYESA
+795 EKLYENA
-802 RELGVVFI
+802 RDLGIIFI
-810 KYDAE
+810 KYEAE
-815 SLPEVKDSSVV
+815 NPPKVQGGSVV
-826 VHDSMLNEDIEIN
+826 VHDSMLNEDIELA
-839 SDLVVLSTPLIAGEN
+839 SDLVVLSTPLVAGEN
-854 EEIAQLFKIPLDKN
+854 EEINQLFKIPLDKN

-900 DEAISQASASAARA
+900 DEAISQASAAASRA
-914 CTILSRKFI
+914 CTILSREFI

-931 VDEAKC
+931 VNEGRC
-937 IGCGTCVTVCPYNAP
+937 IGCGTCVAVCPYNAP
-952 SLYEVQVKAEEVVYK
+952 SLYDVTVKVEEVTYTT
-967 AKKSKINPAACKGCG
+967 KKSKINPAACKGCG
-982 SCAASCPAGAIT
+982 SCAAACPAGAIT

-1007 DAFSKGVRIIEQ
+1007 DAFDKGVRSISIG
-1019 KPIIVEVVV
+1019 KGVVEVTV

>member
-34 KPSIGGVMSQLD
+34 RPSIGGVMSQLD

-74 LSYSDVKSIS
+74 LSYSDVKSIT
-84 GNAGDF
+84 GEAGDF
-90 KVKVLRK
+90 KVNVVKK
-97 ARYVDEKKCTGCGT
+97 ARYVDETKCTGCGN
-111 CTEKCPSKVNDEYN
+111 CTEKCPSKVLDEYN
-125 AGMSKRKSIYIP
+125 ASMSKRKSIYIP

-150 LHCLYLTKGKCG
+150 AHCLYLTKGKCG

-174 YEQKYKEIELNVGS
+174 YEQKDKEIELNVGS
-188 VILATGFKPFDPTIL
+188 VVLATGFKPFDPSVL

-230 GHVVKRDGKVPKKI
+230 GHVTKQSDGKVPKKI

-249 VGSRNPRIDRKH
+249 VGSRNPRINRKH

-273 AIIAKE
+273 SIIAKE

-301 EFYNRAQKEYGIK
+301 EFYNRAQKEYAIK
-314 YINSRPAEVTVDAR
+314 YINSRPPEVNVDAK
-328 NALYLKY
+328 NNLSVKY
-335 EEFDTGNLKN
+335 EDFNSGELRT
-345 ETFDMIVLAIGLD
+345 EAFDMVILSIGLD
-358 PSDSTHNIANASG
+358 PSDSTRRIAESSG
-371 IALDVLGNIAT
+371 IALNEFGNIAT
-382 SAENPV
+382 CIENPV

-410 VAQASAAASKAAALL
+410 VAQASAAAAKAAALL
-425 SKERGTLIKERKFPD
+425 SAQRGTLIKERKFP
-440 ERRLSPE
+440 EEKPLSQE

-462 SVVNVPEVV
+462 SVVNVPNVV
-471 KYAKTL
+471 EYAKTL
-477 PYVVHAQEMLYAC
+477 PNVAHAQEMLYAC

-497 IKEAIA
+497 IKGAIE
-503 KNDLNRVVVASC
+503 KNNLNRVVVASC

-555 EKATEKAKGIVQM
+555 EKATEKAKAIVQM
-568 AVSKSALFR
+568 AVAKSALFQ
-577 PLYRQKVPL
+577 PLYKQKVSL

-595 GIAGMTAAL
+595 GVAGMTAAL
-604 DIANNGYSVT
+604 DIANNGYPVT

-619 KELGGMLREMTELYD
+619 KELGGMLKEMTELYD
-634 GKKPS
+634 GKKPGE
-639 DVLKELI
+639 VLKDLI
-646 HRVNENKNIKVINE
+646 IRVNGNKNIKVINE
-660 GKLVKVEG
+660 AKLIKVEG
-668 YLGNFKGIVLSK
+668 YLGNFKGVVKSN
-680 GKEMSLD
+680 GKEIPVD

-699 FEPKGLFNY
+699 FEPEGLFNY
-708 GKNSKVITLAQLEKR
+708 GKDPGVVTQAQLEKM
-723 IDKTPHLTPYL
+723 L
-734 NTGNKGSITFIQCA
+734 GSGISANNITMIQCV

-760 TCCVEAVKNAIR
+760 TCCVDAVKNAIR
-772 IKKANSSANVF
+772 IKKGNNSANVF
-783 VLYRDMRTYGVY
+783 VLYRDIRTYGVL
-795 EKLYESA
+795 EKLYENA
-802 RELGVVFI
+802 RELGVIFI

-815 SLPEVKDSSVV
+815 KPPTVQEGKVT
-826 VHDSMLNEDIEIN
+826 VHDAMLNEDIEIS
-839 SDLVVLSTPLIAGEN
+839 SDLVVLSTPMVAGEN
-854 EEIAQLFKIPLDKN
+854 EEINQLFKIPLDRN

-893 AQAPKLI
+893 AQAPKLME
-900 DEAISQASASAARA
+900 EAISQASAAASRA

-931 VDEAKC
+931 VDEARC
-937 IGCGTCVTVCPYNAP
+937 IGCGTCATVCPYNAP
-952 SLYEVQVKAEEVVYK
+952 SLSEVTVKAEEVTYK
-967 AKKSKINPAACKGCG
+967 ARKSRINPAACKGCG
-982 SCAASCPAGAIT
+982 SCAAACPAGAIK
-994 AQHFSSKEIGEAI
+994 AQHFSSREIGEAI
-1007 DAFSKGVRIIEQ
+1007 DAFNKGVRSISIE
-1019 KPIIVEVVV
+1019 KSMVEVTV

>member
-34 KPSIGGVMSQLD
+34 RPSIGGVMSQLD

-61 KLVETGRHPNIEL
+61 KLVETARHPNIEM
-74 LSYSDVKSIS
+74 LSYSDVKSIT
-84 GNAGDF
+84 GKAGDF
-90 KVKVLRK
+90 KVKVVKK
-97 ARYVDEKKCTGCGT
+97 ARYVDETKCTGCGT
-111 CTEKCPSKVNDEYN
+111 CTEKCPSKVADEYN

-150 LHCLYLTKGKCG
+150 AHCLFLTKGKCG

-174 YEQKYKEIELNVGS
+174 YEQKDKEIELNVGS
-188 VILATGFKPFDPTIL
+188 VILATGFKPFDPSVL
-203 KQYRFDHPDVI
+203 KNYRFDHPDVI

-230 GHVVKRDGKVPKKI
+230 GHVTKQSDGKVPKKI

-279 HDPELDITIFH
+279 HDPGLDITIFH

-301 EFYNRAQKEYGIK
+301 EFYNRAQKEYGIN
-314 YINSRPAEVTVDAR
+314 YVNSRPPEVIVDAR
-328 NALYLKY
+328 NNLSIKHEDFNAGELKT
-335 EEFDTGNLKN
+335 DV
-345 ETFDMIVLAIGLD
+345 FDMIVLSIGLD
-358 PSDSTHNIANASG
+358 PADSTRMIAESSG
-371 IALDVLGNIAT
+371 IALNEFGNFAT
-382 SAENPV
+382 GIENPV
-388 ETSVAGI
+388 ETSVPGI
-395 YVCGVA
+395 YVCGTA
-401 QAPKDIPDT
+401 QGPKDIPDT

-425 SKERGTLIKERKFPD
+425 SGERGTLIKEREFPA
-440 ERRLSPE
+440 EKPLSAE

-462 SVVNVPEVV
+462 SVVNVPNVV
-471 KYAKTL
+471 AYAKTL
-477 PYVVHAQEMLYAC
+477 PNVAHAQEMLYAC

-497 IKEAIA
+497 IKDAIT
-503 KNDLNRVVVASC
+503 KNNLNRVVVASC

-555 EKATEKAKGIVQM
+555 EKATEKAKAIVQM
-568 AVSKSALFR
+568 AVAKSALFQ
-577 PLYRQKVPL
+577 PLYKQKVSL
-586 INKALVLGG
+586 INKAIVLGG
-595 GIAGMTAAL
+595 GVAGITAAL
-604 DIANNGYSVT
+604 DIANNGYHVT
-614 LVEKE
+614 LVERE
-619 KELGGMLREMTELYD
+619 KELGGMLREITEIYD
-634 GKKPS
+634 GKKPA

-646 HRVNENKNIKVINE
+646 GKVNDNKNITVLNE
-660 GKLVKVEG
+660 AKLVKVEG
-668 YLGNFKGIVLSK
+668 YLGNFKGVVLSK
-680 GKEMSLD
+680 GQENTID
-687 FGAAVVATGARN
+687 FGAAVVATGAQN
-699 FEPKGLFNY
+699 FDPVGLFNY
-708 GKNSKVITLAQLEKR
+708 GKDSRVVTQAQLEKM
-723 IDKTPHLTPYL
+723 IGNGVKA
-734 NTGNKGSITFIQCA
+734 NTITMIQCV
-748 GARNKEREYCGR
+748 GARNPEREYCGR
-760 TCCVEAVKNAIR
+760 TCCIDAAKNAIR
-772 IKKANSSANVF
+772 IKKSNKSANVY
-783 VLYRDMRTYGVY
+783 VLYRDMRTYGVM

-802 RELGVVFI
+802 RDLGVIFI
-810 KYDAE
+810 KYDAQN
-815 SLPEVKDSSVV
+815 PPKVQDGSVV
-826 VHDSMLNEDIEIN
+826 VHDSMLNEDIELA
-839 SDLVVLSTPLIAGEN
+839 SDLVVLSTPLVAGEN
-854 EEIAQLFKIPLDKN
+854 EEINQLFKIPLDKN

-900 DEAISQASASAARA
+900 DEAISQASAAASRA
-914 CTILSRKFI
+914 CTILSRQFI
-923 ETEGAISV
+923 ETEGAVSV
-931 VDEAKC
+931 VNEARC

-952 SLYEVQVKAEEVVYK
+952 SLVDVTVKAEEVTYTT
-967 AKKSKINPAACKGCG
+967 KKSRINPAACKGCG
-982 SCAASCPAGAIT
+982 SCAAACPAGAIT

-1007 DAFSKGVRIIEQ
+1007 DAFDKGVKSISIE
-1019 KPIIVEVVV
+1019 KGVVEVTV

>member
-34 KPSIGGVMSQLD
+34 RPSIGGVMSQLD

-61 KLVETGRHPNIEL
+61 KLVETARHPNIEL
-74 LSYSDVKSIS
+74 ISYSDVKSIS
-84 GNAGDF
+84 GKAGDF
-90 KVKVLRK
+90 KVKVVKK
-97 ARYVDEKKCTGCGT
+97 ARFVDETKCTGCGS
-111 CTEKCPSKVNDEYN
+111 CTEKCPSKVPDEYN

-137 FAQAIPRVATIDA
+137 FAQAIPRIATIDA
-150 LHCLYLTKGKCG
+150 AHCLYLTKGKCG

-174 YEQKYKEIELNVGS
+174 YEQKDKEIELNVGS
-188 VILATGFKPFDPTIL
+188 VVLATGFKPFDPSIL
-203 KQYRFDHPDVI
+203 KNYRFDHPDVI

-230 GHVVKRDGKVPKKI
+230 GHVTKQSDGKVPKNI

-273 AIIAKE
+273 SIIAKE
-279 HDPELDITIFH
+279 HDTGLDITIFH
-290 IDIRAFGKNFE
+290 IDIRAYGKNFE
-301 EFYNRAQKEYGIK
+301 EFYNRAQREYGIK
-314 YINSRPAEVTVDAR
+314 YINSRPPEVVVGAN
-328 NALYLKY
+328 NALSLKY
-335 EEFDTGNLKN
+335 EDFNTGDLKSQDFDLV
-345 ETFDMIVLAIGLD
+345 VLSIGLD
-358 PSDSTHNIANASG
+358 PADSTRALAQSSG
-371 IALDVLGNIAT
+371 IALDDFGNIAT
-382 SAENPV
+382 SIENPV
-388 ETSVAGI
+388 ESSVAGI

-401 QAPKDIPDT
+401 QGPKDIPDT

-425 SKERGTLIKERKFPD
+425 SGERGTLIKERKFPD
-440 ERRLSPE
+440 EKQLSPE
-447 PRIGV
+447 PRVGV

-462 SVVNVPEVV
+462 SVVNVPNVV
-471 KYAKTL
+471 EYAKTL
-477 PYVVHAQEMLYAC
+477 PGVAHAQEMLYAC

-497 IKEAIA
+497 IKDAIA
-503 KNDLNRVVVASC
+503 KHDLNRVVVASC

-568 AVSKSALFR
+568 AVAKSALFQ
-577 PLYRQKVPL
+577 PLYKQQVSL

-595 GIAGMTAAL
+595 GVAGMTAAL
-604 DIANNGYSVT
+604 DIANNGYHVT
-614 LVEKE
+614 IIEKE
-619 KELGGMLREMTELYD
+619 KEPGGMLREMTELYD
-634 GKKPS
+634 GKKPA
-639 DVLKELI
+639 DVLKELTGK
-646 HRVNENKNIKVINE
+646 VNGNKNIKVINE
-660 GKLVKVEG
+660 AKLIKVEG
-668 YLGNFKGIVLSK
+668 YLGNFKGVVLAA
-680 GKEMSLD
+680 GKELTID

-699 FEPKGLFNY
+699 LEPSGLFNY
-708 GKNSKVITLAQLEKR
+708 GKDSRVVTQAQFEKMLGKGISANNITM
-723 IDKTPHLTPYL
+723 
-734 NTGNKGSITFIQCA
+734 IQCV
-748 GARNKEREYCGR
+748 GARNKDREYCGR
-760 TCCVEAVKNAIR
+760 TCCVDAVKNTIR
-772 IKKANSSANVF
+772 VKKANSKANVF
-783 VLYRDMRTYGVY
+783 VLYRDMRTYGVM
-795 EKLYESA
+795 EKLYENA
-802 RELGVVFI
+802 RDLGVIFI
-810 KYDAE
+810 KYEAE
-815 SLPEVKDSSVV
+815 NPPKVQGGSVI
-826 VHDSMLNEDIEIN
+826 VHDSMLNQDIELA
-839 SDLVVLSTPLIAGEN
+839 SDLVVLSTPLVAGEN
-854 EEIAQLFKIPLDKN
+854 EEINQLFKIPLDKN

-900 DEAISQASASAARA
+900 DEAISQASAAASRA

-923 ETEGAISV
+923 ETEGAVSV
-931 VDEAKC
+931 VNEAKC
-937 IGCGTCVTVCPYNAP
+937 IGCGTCATVCPYNAP
-952 SLYEVQVKAEEVVYK
+952 SLYDVTVKVEEVTYTT
-967 AKKSKINPAACKGCG
+967 KKSKINAASCKGCG
-982 SCAASCPAGAIT
+982 SCAAACPAGAIT

-1007 DAFSKGVRIIEQ
+1007 DAFDKGVKSISIE
-1019 KPIIVEVVV
+1019 KGIVEVTV

>member
-61 KLVETGRHPNIEL
+61 KLVEVGRHPNIEL

-84 GNAGDF
+84 GEAGDF
-90 KVKVLRK
+90 KVKVLKK
-97 ARYVDEKKCTGCGT
+97 ARYVDEAKCTGCGT
-111 CTEKCPSKVNDEYN
+111 CTEKCPSKVLDEYN
-125 AGMSKRKSIYIP
+125 AGTSKRKSIYIP

-150 LHCLYLTKGKCG
+150 SHCIYLTKGKCG
-162 VCKKVCGPKAVD
+162 VCSKVCGPKAVD
-174 YEQKYKEIELNVGS
+174 YGQKDKELELNVGS
-188 VILATGFKPFDPTIL
+188 VILATGFKPFDPSAL
-203 KQYRFDHPDVI
+203 KQYRFGHPDVI

-230 GHVVKRDGKVPKKI
+230 GHVTRPSDDKVPKKI

-273 AIIAKE
+273 SIIAKE

-290 IDIRAFGKNFE
+290 IDIRAYGKNFE
-301 EFYNRAQKEYGIK
+301 EFYNRAQREYGIK
-314 YINSRPAEVTVDAR
+314 YVNSRPAEVVLDSK
-328 NALYLKY
+328 NNLSIKY
-335 EEFDTGNLKN
+335 EDFDLGVVKT
-345 ETFDMIVLAIGLD
+345 EPFDMVVLSIGLD
-358 PSDSTHNIANASG
+358 PADSTQNIARSSG
-371 IALDVLGNIAT
+371 IALDEFGNVAT
-382 SAENPV
+382 AIENPV
-388 ETSVAGI
+388 ETSAAGI

-401 QAPKDIPDT
+401 QGPKDIPDT
-410 VAQASAAASKAAALL
+410 VAQASAAAAKAASLL
-425 SKERGTLIKERKFPD
+425 SKERGTLIKERKFP
-440 ERRLSPE
+440 EEKPLSLE

-462 SVVNVPEVV
+462 SVVNVPGVV
-471 KYAKTL
+471 AYAKTL
-477 PYVVHAQEMLYAC
+477 PDVVYAQEMLYAC

-497 IKEAIA
+497 IKDAIA
-503 KNDLNRVVVASC
+503 KNNLNRVVVASC

-568 AVSKSALFR
+568 AVAKSALFQ
-577 PLYRQKVPL
+577 PLYRQKVSL

-639 DVLKELI
+639 EVLKELVQK
-646 HRVNENKNIKVINE
+646 VNENRNIRVLNE
-660 GKLVKVEG
+660 AKLAKVEG
-668 YLGNFKGIVLSK
+668 YLGNFKGVVLAK
-680 GKEMSLD
+680 GKEIQAD

-699 FEPKGLFNY
+699 LEPLGLFNY
-708 GKNSKVITLAQLEKR
+708 GKDSRVITLVQLEKMLGK
-723 IDKTPHLTPYL
+723 DKTPYL
-734 NTGNKGSITFIQCA
+734 NTGNNITMIQCA
-748 GARNKEREYCGR
+748 GARTKEREYCGR
-760 TCCVEAVKNAIR
+760 TCCTEAVKNAVR
-772 IKKANSSANVF
+772 IKKANSKANVY
-783 VLYRDMRTYGVY
+783 VLYRDMRTYGAA
-795 EKLYESA
+795 EKLYEEA
-802 RELGVVFI
+802 RELGVIFI

-815 SLPEVKDSSVV
+815 NLPRVQGDKVI
-826 VHDSMLNEDIEIN
+826 VHDSMLNEDIEIA
-839 SDLVVLSTPLIAGEN
+839 SDLVVLSTPLVAGEN
-854 EEIAQLFKIPLDKN
+854 TEINQLFKIPLDKN
-868 KFFLE
+868 GFFLE

-893 AQAPKLI
+893 AQAPKLV
-900 DEAISQASASAARA
+900 DEAISQASAAASRA

-931 VDEAKC
+931 VEEAKC

-952 SLYEVQVKAEEVVYK
+952 MMQEVSVKAEEVTYTT
-967 AKKSKINPAACKGCG
+967 KKSRINPAACKGCG

-1007 DAFSKGVRIIEQ
+1007 DAFNKGVMSIVQ
-1019 KPIIVEVVV
+1019 KTDVVEVIA

>member
-34 KPSIGGVMSQLD
+34 RPSIGGVMSQLD

-61 KLVETGRHPNIEL
+61 KLVETARHPNIEM
-74 LSYSDVKSIS
+74 LSYSDVQSIT
-84 GNAGDF
+84 GKAGDF
-90 KVKVLRK
+90 KVKVVKK
-97 ARYVDEKKCTGCGT
+97 ARYVDETKCTGCGT
-111 CTEKCPSKVNDEYN
+111 CTEKCPSKVADEYN

-150 LHCLYLTKGKCG
+150 AHCLFLTKGKCG

-174 YEQKYKEIELNVGS
+174 YEQKDKEIELNVGS
-188 VILATGFKPFDPTIL
+188 VILATGFKPFDPSVL
-203 KQYRFDHPDVI
+203 KNYRFDHPDVI
-214 TSLQF
+214 TSLEF

-230 GHVVKRDGKVPKKI
+230 GHVTKQSDGKVPKKI

-279 HDPELDITIFH
+279 HDPGLDITIFH

-301 EFYNRAQKEYGIK
+301 EFYNRAQKEYGIN
-314 YINSRPAEVTVDAR
+314 YVNSRPPEVIVDAR
-328 NALYLKY
+328 NNLSIKHEDFNAGELKT
-335 EEFDTGNLKN
+335 DV
-345 ETFDMIVLAIGLD
+345 FDMIVLSIGLD
-358 PSDSTHNIANASG
+358 PADSTRMIAESSG
-371 IALDVLGNIAT
+371 IALNEFGNFAT
-382 SAENPV
+382 GIENPV
-388 ETSVAGI
+388 ETSVPGI
-395 YVCGVA
+395 YVCGTA
-401 QAPKDIPDT
+401 QGPKDIPDT

-425 SKERGTLIKERKFPD
+425 SGERGTLIKEREFPA
-440 ERRLSPE
+440 EKPLSAE

-462 SVVNVPEVV
+462 SVVNVPNVV
-471 KYAKTL
+471 AYAKTL
-477 PYVVHAQEMLYAC
+477 PNVAHAQEMLYAC

-497 IKEAIA
+497 IKDAIA
-503 KNDLNRVVVASC
+503 KNNLNRVVVASC

-555 EKATEKAKGIVQM
+555 EKATEKAKAIVQM
-568 AVSKSALFR
+568 AVAKSALFQ
-577 PLYRQKVPL
+577 PLYKQKVSL
-586 INKALVLGG
+586 INKAIVLGG
-595 GIAGMTAAL
+595 GVAGITAAI
-604 DIANNGYSVT
+604 DIANNGYHVT
-614 LVEKE
+614 LVERE
-619 KELGGMLREMTELYD
+619 KELGGMLREITEIYD
-634 GKKPS
+634 GKKPA

-646 HRVNENKNIKVINE
+646 GKVNANKNITVLNE
-660 GKLVKVEG
+660 AKLVKVEG
-668 YLGNFKGIVLSK
+668 YLGNFKGVVLSK
-680 GKEMSLD
+680 GQENTID
-687 FGAAVVATGARN
+687 FGAAVVATGAHN
-699 FEPKGLFNY
+699 FDPVGLFNY
-708 GKNSKVITLAQLEKR
+708 GKDSRVVTQAQLEKM
-723 IDKTPHLTPYL
+723 IGNGVKA
-734 NTGNKGSITFIQCA
+734 NTITMIQCV
-748 GARNKEREYCGR
+748 GARNPEREYCGR
-760 TCCVEAVKNAIR
+760 TCCIDAAKNAIR
-772 IKKANSSANVF
+772 IKKLNKSANVY
-783 VLYRDMRTYGVY
+783 VLYRDMRTYGVM

-802 RELGVVFI
+802 RDLGVIFI
-810 KYDAE
+810 KYDAQN
-815 SLPEVKDSSVV
+815 PPKVQDGSVV
-826 VHDSMLNEDIEIN
+826 VHDSMLNEDIELA
-839 SDLVVLSTPLIAGEN
+839 SDLVVLSTPLVAGEN
-854 EEIAQLFKIPLDKN
+854 EEINQLFKIPLDKN

-900 DEAISQASASAARA
+900 DEAISQASAAASRA
-914 CTILSRKFI
+914 CTILSRQFI
-923 ETEGAISV
+923 ETEGAVSV
-931 VDEAKC
+931 VNEARC

-952 SLYEVQVKAEEVVYK
+952 SLVDVTVKAEEVTYTT
-967 AKKSKINPAACKGCG
+967 KKSRINPAACKGCG
-982 SCAASCPAGAIT
+982 SCAAACPAGAIT

-1007 DAFSKGVRIIEQ
+1007 DAFDKGVKSISIE
-1019 KPIIVEVVV
+1019 KGVVEVTV

>member
-34 KPSIGGVMSQLD
+34 RPSIGGVMSQLD

-61 KLVETGRHPNIEL
+61 KLVETARHPNIEL
-74 LSYSDVKSIS
+74 LGYSDVKSIT
-84 GNAGDF
+84 GKAGDF
-90 KVKVLRK
+90 RVKVLRK
-97 ARYVDEKKCTGCGT
+97 ARYVDETKCTGCGT
-111 CTEKCPSKVNDEYN
+111 CTEKCPSKVPDEYN

-150 LHCLYLTKGKCG
+150 AHCMYLTKGKCG

-174 YEQKYKEIELNVGS
+174 YEQKDKEIELNVGS
-188 VILATGFKPFDPTIL
+188 VVLATGFKPFDPSIL
-203 KQYRFDHPDVI
+203 KNYRFDHPDVI

-230 GHVVKRDGKVPKKI
+230 GHVTKQSDGKVPKNV

-273 AIIAKE
+273 SIIAKE
-279 HDPELDITIFH
+279 HDPELDITIFQ
-290 IDIRAFGKNFE
+290 IDVRAYGKNFE
-301 EFYNRAQKEYGIK
+301 EFYNRARKEYGIK
-314 YINSRPAEVTVDAR
+314 YINSRPPEVIVNPD
-328 NALYLKY
+328 NSLSLKF
-335 EEFDTGNLKN
+335 EDFNTGDLVTGKY
-345 ETFDMIVLAIGLD
+345 DLIVLSIGLD
-358 PSDSTHNIANASG
+358 PADSTHALANSSG
-371 IALDVLGNIAT
+371 IGLDDFGNIAT
-382 SAENPV
+382 TIENPV

-401 QAPKDIPDT
+401 QGPKDIPDT

-425 SKERGTLIKERKFPD
+425 CGERGTLIKERKFPD
-440 ERRLSPE
+440 EKPLSPE

-462 SVVNVPEVV
+462 SVVNVPSVV
-471 KYAKTL
+471 EYAKTL
-477 PYVVHAQEMLYAC
+477 PGVAHAQEMLYAC

-497 IKEAIA
+497 IKDMIT
-503 KNDLNRVVVASC
+503 KNNLNRVVVASC

-555 EKATEKAKGIVQM
+555 ERATEKAKGIVQM
-568 AVSKSALFR
+568 AVAKSALFQ
-577 PLYRQKVPL
+577 PLYKQQVPL

-595 GIAGMTAAL
+595 GVAGMTAAL

-614 LVEKE
+614 LVEKD
-619 KELGGMLREMTELYD
+619 KELGGMLRDMTELYD
-634 GKKPS
+634 GKKPA
-639 DVLKELI
+639 DVLKDLI
-646 HRVNENKNIKVINE
+646 SRVSGNKNIKIINE
-660 GKLVKVEG
+660 AKLMKVEG
-668 YLGNFKGIVLSK
+668 YLGNFKGVVLAN
-680 GKEMSLD
+680 GKEMPVD
-687 FGAAVVATGARN
+687 FGAAVIATGARN
-699 FEPKGLFNY
+699 LEPSGLFNY
-708 GKNSKVITLAQLEKR
+708 GNDKRIVTQAQLEKMLGAG
-723 IDKTPHLTPYL
+723 IDAKT
-734 NTGNKGSITFIQCA
+734 ITMIQCA

-760 TCCVEAVKNAIR
+760 TCCIDAVKNAIR
-772 IKKANSSANVF
+772 IKKANRGASVYI
-783 VLYRDMRTYGVY
+783 LYRDMRTYGVT
-795 EKLYESA
+795 EKLYETA
-802 RELGVVFI
+802 RDLGVLFI
-810 KYDAE
+810 KYEAE
-815 SLPEVKDSSVV
+815 KPPKVQGSSVV
-826 VHDSMLNEDIEIN
+826 VHDSMLNQEIEIA
-839 SDLVVLSTPLIAGEN
+839 SDLVVLSTPLISGEN
-854 EEIAQLFKIPLDKN
+854 EEINQLFKIPLDKN

-900 DEAISQASASAARA
+900 DEAISQASAAASRA

-931 VDEAKC
+931 VNEAKC

-952 SLYEVQVKAEEVVYK
+952 SLYDATVKVEEVTYTT
-967 AKKSKINPAACKGCG
+967 KKSKINPAACKGCG
-982 SCAASCPAGAIT
+982 SCAAACPAGAIT
-994 AQHFSSKEIGEAI
+994 AQHFSSREIGEAI
-1007 DAFSKGVRIIEQ
+1007 DAFDKGVKNISIE
-1019 KPIIVEVVV
+1019 KGVVEVMV

>member
-34 KPSIGGVMSQLD
+34 RPSIGGVMSQLD

-61 KLVETGRHPNIEL
+61 KLVEIGRHPNIEL

-84 GNAGDF
+84 GEAGDF
-90 KVKVLRK
+90 KVKVVKK
-97 ARYVDEKKCTGCGT
+97 ARYVDEAKCTGCGS
-111 CTEKCPSKVNDEYN
+111 CTEKCPSKVLDEYN

-150 LHCLYLTKGKCG
+150 AHCLYLTKGKCG

-174 YEQKYKEIELNVGS
+174 YEMKDKEIELDVGS
-188 VILATGFKPFDPTIL
+188 VILATGFKPFDPSLL

-230 GHVVKRDGKVPKKI
+230 GHVTRQSDGKVPKRI

-273 AIIAKE
+273 SIIAKE

-301 EFYNRAQKEYGIK
+301 EFYNRAQEEYGIR
-314 YINSRPAEVTVDAR
+314 YINSRPPETIVDAR
-328 NALYLKY
+328 NNLSLRYEDFDSGELKT
-335 EEFDTGNLKN
+335 EA
-345 ETFDMIVLAIGLD
+345 FDMVILSIGLD
-358 PSDSTHNIANASG
+358 PSDSTRDLAQSSG
-371 IALDVLGNIAT
+371 IALDDFGNIAT
-382 SAENPV
+382 GIEKPV
-388 ETSVAGI
+388 ETSISGV
-395 YVCGVA
+395 YVCGAA
-401 QAPKDIPDT
+401 QGPKDIPDT
-410 VAQASAAASKAAALL
+410 VAQASAAAAKAAALL
-425 SKERGTLIKERKFPD
+425 SKERGTMIKEREFPD
-440 ERRLSPE
+440 EKPLLPE

-462 SVVNVPEVV
+462 SVVNVPDVV
-471 KYAKTL
+471 EYAKTL
-477 PYVVHAQEMLYAC
+477 PDVAYAREMLYAC

-497 IKEAIA
+497 IKDAIE
-503 KNDLNRVVVASC
+503 KNNLNRVVVASC

-568 AVSKSALFR
+568 AVAKSALFQ
-577 PLYRQKVPL
+577 PLYKQKVPL

-595 GIAGMTAAL
+595 GVAGMTAAL
-604 DIANNGYSVT
+604 DIADNGYEVT
-614 LVEKE
+614 LIEKE
-619 KELGGMLREMTELYD
+619 KELGGMLKHTTELYD

-639 DVLKELI
+639 DVLDVLTC
-646 HRVNENKNIKVINE
+646 RVYENNRIRVLNEAR
-660 GKLVKVEG
+660 LTKVEG
-668 YLGNFKGIVLSK
+668 YLGNFKGIILSK
-680 GKEMSLD
+680 GEEVPVD

-699 FEPKGLFNY
+699 FEPVGLFNY
-708 GKNSKVITLAQLEKR
+708 GKDAHVITQAQLER
-723 IDKTPHLTPYL
+723 MLGEGISAN
-734 NTGNKGSITFIQCA
+734 NTTMIQCV
-748 GARNKEREYCGR
+748 GARNKDREYCGR
-760 TCCVEAVKNAIR
+760 TCCIDAVKNAVR
-772 IKKANSSANVF
+772 IKRANSKSSVY
-783 VLYRDMRTYGVY
+783 VLYRDMRTYGVM
-795 EKLYESA
+795 ERLYEDA
-802 RELGVVFI
+802 RELGVIFI
-810 KYDAE
+810 KYTRD
-815 SLPEVKDSSVV
+815 PEVQYGSVV
-826 VHDSMLNEDIEIN
+826 VHDSMLNEDIEIA
-839 SDLVVLSTPLIAGEN
+839 SDLVVLSTPLVAGEN
-854 EEIAQLFKIPLDKN
+854 EVINQLFKIPLDKN
-868 KFFLE
+868 GFFLE

-893 AQAPKLI
+893 AQAPKLMS
-900 DEAISQASASAARA
+900 EAISQASAAASRA
-914 CTILSRKFI
+914 CTILSREFI
-923 ETEGAISV
+923 ETEGAVSV
-931 VDEAKC
+931 VDEARC
-937 IGCGTCVTVCPYNAP
+937 IGCGTCVAVCPYNAP
-952 SLYEVQVKAEEVVYK
+952 SLQEVTVTSEEVSYI
-967 AKKSKINPAACKGCG
+967 AKKSRINPAACKGCG
-982 SCAASCPAGAIT
+982 SCAAACPVGAIT

-1007 DAFSKGVRIIEQ
+1007 DAFNKDIGLIEP
-1019 KPIIVEVVV
+1019 KTGTVEAVV